1 MSKIPTNK
9 PVLIMLYGYPGAGK
23 THFARELSETINA
36 AHIQADRIRNELLE
50 EPRFDKQEN
59 DIIDHLMEYMAEEF
73 LNAGVNVIFDT
84 NAMRLVQRRALR
96 DIARRKKAQ
105 PILVWLQI
113 DQESA
118 FGRTGRRDRRRADD
132 KYARP
137 YSQEE
142 FDYVLGGMQNP
153 QNEDYIVI
161 SGKHNFNTQRSA
173 VLNKLYELGIITAET
188 LSSNV
193 TKPGLV
199 NLVPN
204 AQAGRV
210 DMKRRSVIIR

>member
-1 MSKIPTNK
+1 MSKLSTSK

-23 THFARELSETINA
+23 THFARELSETVEA
-36 AHIQADRIRNELLE
+36 AHIQADRVRFELLE
-50 EPRFDKQEN
+50 EPRYDKQEN

-73 LNAGVNVIFDT
+73 LGAGVNVIFDA
-84 NAMRLVQRRALR
+84 NAMRLVQRRTLR
-96 DIARRKKAQ
+96 DIARRKKAL

-113 DQESA
+113 DQDSA
-118 FGRTGRRDRRRADD
+118 FGRTSRRDRRRTDD

-137 YSQEE
+137 YTQED
-142 FDYVLGGMQNP
+142 FDHVLGGMQNP
-153 QNEDYIVI
+153 QNEEYIVI
-161 SGKHNFNTQRSA
+161 SGKHTFNSQRSV
-173 VLNKLYELGIITAET
+173 VLKKLYELGVISAET

-210 DMKRRSVIIR
+210 DMQRRSVIIR